1 MDGLGHSVQM
11 EEIMLDTTKSS
22 KLVLC
27 LAFLLSATTLE
38 AQQNATAPPRQRGD
52 LDAIRKVST
61 LLGTDVMNSS
71 SSKIATVRNVAFA
84 PEGALLYVVLGCGGL
99 AGVGETYTAVPVDAL
114 AIHHD
119 NGKWAVEL
127 DMSAEDVKKA
137 PTMQS
142 ENCRELMDDK
152 WIARIDQFFRPR
164 TSARENAQA
173 AGQARQGERQAVERL
188 LLATK
193 IRSGKIANNRSED
206 LGKIEDLLL
215 DKRYRAVFAIIGQG
229 GVLGIGESF
238 IPVPWTKL
246 GFNVNRDANAV
257 KVTIDIAKD
266 QLEKA
271 PLVKGDNYAT
281 LLAPGFA
288 TAVRHYFGVAEK
300 SSTNDD
306 RDGERPA
313 RD

>member
-1 MDGLGHSVQM
+1 M

-27 LAFLLSATTLE
+27 LAVLLSATTLE

-84 PEGALLYVVLGCGGL
+84 PDGALLYVVLGCGGL
-99 AGVGETYTAVPVDAL
+99 SGVGEAYTAVPLDAL
-114 AIHHD
+114 VIHHE
-119 NGKWAVEL
+119 NGKWAVDLE
-127 DMSAEDVKKA
+127 MSAEDVKKA

-152 WIARIDQFFRPR
+152 WVARIDQFFRPR
-164 TSARENAQA
+164 NGAPEDAQA
-173 AGQARQGERQAVERL
+173 AGRAPRGERQAVERL

-193 IRSGKIANNRSED
+193 VRAAKIENNRNED

-215 DKRYRAVFAIIGQG
+215 DRRYRAAFAIIGQG

-238 IPVPWTKL
+238 IPVPWSKL
-246 GFNVNRDANAV
+246 GFNANRDAIAV
-257 KVTIDIAKD
+257 KVTIEIAKD
-266 QLEKA
+266 QLGKA
-271 PLVKGDNYAT
+271 PLVKGGDYAT
-281 LLAPGFA
+281 MLAPGFA
-288 TAVRHYFGVAEK
+288 SAVRHYFGVPEK
-300 SSTNDD
+300 SSTNDEGD
-306 RDGERPA
+306 RERTT